1 MKKKI
6 DVLTNFV
13 NNFQKNLEY
22 KIKADKIFK
31 ETDKFSYKDFNK
43 LINIS
48 ENRLKNIKNGRDLN
62 EEIKL
67 NSNEYKKVG
76 KNIFNKNIYIDS
88 QNLYKYKNELK
99 LSEYLNFI
107 KDKKFIKNFRK
118 NNWNSTE
125 NINENEQKNSLNNKS
140 EKNIFYMKE
149 KLKTFIEDDKNILD
163 TNLKKYKNN
172 LKNIIKF
179 EKKKKGDEFEKEFN
193 NIKKNI
199 LLLNFKKNKNE
210 KKKKK
215 NIIFNKNIYKLFKY
229 NRDLRE
235 NEKKIFTFKKN
246 NSALIESNN
255 LLNNNENKNIF
266 MNSSKNLKETIDVVK
281 NEYYYDSDL
290 INNLEIKKEK
300 INNLTQYN
308 YPKHLKYKKLKN
320 FNFEKIKQKSQNNET
335 NKIDLNYLTNNFN
348 SNIFLDNLYDIYK
361 NKKKIWKE
369 NDKLI
374 ENEKELK
381 EKEFN
386 NNLMYLKELKMIKR
400 KPFNYIDLYSNRSE
414 INLQLKEICK
424 ILGSKNY
431 SKKEINDIVIK
442 YFDEYLIKLK
452 KGDEINKVKTPKEQ
466 KNYFFKF
473 NFDNNNKILD
483 KNGNDENGNN
493 NKINLKAY
501 SKIFEKTNY
510 NKNKRKNSNYL
521 EYLENKKIFFN
532 QTNYKNKS
540 I

>member
-199 LLLNFKKNKNE
+199 LLLNFKKNANE
-210 KKKKK
+210 IKKKK

-442 YFDEYLIKLK
+442 YFDEYLIKIK

-483 KNGNDENGNN
+483 KNENDENGNN

-521 EYLENKKIFFN
+521 EYLENKKMFFN

>member
-199 LLLNFKKNKNE
+199 LLLNFKKNANE
-210 KKKKK
+210 IKKKK

-255 LLNNNENKNIF
+255 ILNNNENKNIF

-320 FNFEKIKQKSQNNET
+320 FNFERIKQKSQNNET

-452 KGDEINKVKTPKEQ
+452 KEDEINKVKTPKEQ

-521 EYLENKKIFFN
+521 EYLENKKMFFN

>member
-125 NINENEQKNSLNNKS
+125 NVNENEQKNYLNNKS
-140 EKNIFYMKE
+140 EKNIFYMKD

-163 TNLKKYKNN
+163 VNLKKYKNN
-172 LKNIIKF
+172 IKNIIKF

-199 LLLNFKKNKNE
+199 LLLNFKKNANE
-210 KKKKK
+210 IKKKK
-215 NIIFNKNIYKLFKY
+215 NLIFNKNIYKLFKY

-431 SKKEINDIVIK
+431 SKKEINNIVTK
-442 YFDEYLIKLK
+442 YFDDYLIKLK
-452 KGDEINKVKTPKEQ
+452 KEDEINNVKTPKEQ
-466 KNYFFKF
+466 KNYFLKF

-521 EYLENKKIFFN
+521 EYLENKKMFFN

>member
-199 LLLNFKKNKNE
+199 LLLNFKKNANE
-210 KKKKK
+210 IKKKK
-215 NIIFNKNIYKLFKY
+215 NLIFNKNIYKLFKY

-266 MNSSKNLKETIDVVK
+266 INSSKNLKETIDVVK

-452 KGDEINKVKTPKEQ
+452 KEDEINKVKTPKEQ

-521 EYLENKKIFFN
+521 EYLENKKMFFN

>member
-199 LLLNFKKNKNE
+199 LLLNFKKNANE
-210 KKKKK
+210 IKKKK

-501 SKIFEKTNY
+501 SNIFEKTNY

>member
-199 LLLNFKKNKNE
+199 LLLNFKKNANE
-210 KKKKK
+210 IKKKK

-521 EYLENKKIFFN
+521 EYLENKKMFFN

>member
-76 KNIFNKNIYIDS
+76 RNIFNKNIYTDS

-140 EKNIFYMKE
+140 EKNIFYMKD

-163 TNLKKYKNN
+163 VNLKKYKNN
-172 LKNIIKF
+172 IKNIIKF

-199 LLLNFKKNKNE
+199 LLLNFKKNANE
-210 KKKKK
+210 IKKKK
-215 NIIFNKNIYKLFKY
+215 NLIFNKNIYKLFKY

-235 NEKKIFTFKKN
+235 NEKNIFTFKKN

-266 MNSSKNLKETIDVVK
+266 INSSKNLKETIDVVK

-521 EYLENKKIFFN
+521 EYLENKKMFFN

>member
-199 LLLNFKKNKNE
+199 LLLNFKKNANE
-210 KKKKK
+210 IKKKK

-452 KGDEINKVKTPKEQ
+452 KEDEINKVKTPKEQ

-521 EYLENKKIFFN
+521 EYLENKKMFFN

>member
-199 LLLNFKKNKNE
+199 LLLNFKKNANE
-210 KKKKK
+210 IKKKK

-431 SKKEINDIVIK
+431 SKKEINNIVTK
-442 YFDEYLIKLK
+442 YFDDYLIKLK
-452 KGDEINKVKTPKEQ
+452 KEDEINNVKTPKEQ
-466 KNYFFKF
+466 KNYFLKF

-521 EYLENKKIFFN
+521 EYLENKKMFFN

>member
-199 LLLNFKKNKNE
+199 LLLNFKKNANE
-210 KKKKK
+210 IKKKK

-246 NSALIESNN
+246 NSASNN
-255 LLNNNENKNIF
+255 ILNNNENKNIF

-452 KGDEINKVKTPKEQ
+452 KEDEINKVKTPKEQ

-521 EYLENKKIFFN
+521 EYLENKKMFFN